1 MADLASVCDLTDRVP
16 AATGAGASATLAA
29 AQAAVLAYLNYD
41 PRPVAVTEWY
51 DGTGTYFLPLSK
63 PTTAALITAVTE
75 FHPWSGDGGSG
86 TALVADEDYVLRSP
100 FVLERLGQTWPVRWE
115 RPPGRLAFNQE
126 TGKRQI
132 SVTMTPS
139 ADPGLMGVL
148 KEATLLTAAT
158 LWNSRRAGF
167 GFQTSESVDGYS
179 QSFTPFSLGGSASGS
194 GAPVLVSPAAQLLL
208 RPFRRPAIGGL

>member
-1 MADLASVCDLTDRVP
+1 MADLAFVCDLTDRCP
-16 AATGAGASATLAA
+16 SATGAGAAATLAA
-29 AQAAVLAYLNYD
+29 AQAAVLGYLNYD

-51 DGTGTYFLPLSK
+51 DGTGTFFLALAK
-63 PTTAALITAVTE
+63 PTTSALITEVTE
-75 FHPWSGDGGSG
+75 FYPWSGDGGSG
-86 TALVADEDYVLRSP
+86 TVLVAGEDYVLRSP

-126 TGKRQI
+126 TGKRQ
-132 SVTMTPS
+132 VKVEYS
-139 ADPGLMGVL
+139 ASGDTALLGVM

-179 QSFTPFSLGGSASGS
+179 QSFTPFALGSSASGS
-194 GAPVLVSPAAQLLL
+194 AAPVLVSPAAQMMLK
-208 RPFRRPAIGGL
+208 PFRRPALGGL